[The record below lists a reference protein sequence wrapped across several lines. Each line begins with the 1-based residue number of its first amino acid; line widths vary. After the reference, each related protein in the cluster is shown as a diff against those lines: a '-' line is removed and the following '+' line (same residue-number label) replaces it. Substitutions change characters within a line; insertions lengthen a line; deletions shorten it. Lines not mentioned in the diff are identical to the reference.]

1 MLGDGI
7 AWTLALNISHLSPGV
22 SSSSAKQKKKKK
34 SNKHI
39 YRTKEELK
47 LSLIIENMMI
57 YAENLMALRKTLLYL
72 IFEFSTFVRY
82 KTNINYISIF

>member
-1 MLGDGI
+1 MELPEH
-7 AWTLALNISHLSPGV
+7 WLSTFLISVLESQAV
-22 SSSSAKQKKKKK
+22 QRSKKKKK

-82 KTNINYISIF
+82 KININYISIF

>member
-1 MLGDGI
+1 MELPEH
-7 AWTLALNISHLSPGV
+7 WLSTFLISVLESQAV
-22 SSSSAKQKKKKK
+22 QQSKKKK

-82 KTNINYISIF
+82 KININYISIF